1 MRFAGWEYAVAGRT
15 AIAKRVLMRFCMS
28 FVRLEDGACLRDG
41 GGWLKCVESLF
52 RGVVLRLAHAYFGE
66 DIGIVRQVL
75 GGGGGLVVMW
85 EGRDLE

>member
-41 GGWLKCVESLF
+41 GGWLKCVE
-52 RGVVLRLAHAYFGE
+52 
-66 DIGIVRQVL
+66 
-75 GGGGGLVVMW
+75 
-85 EGRDLE
+85 